1 MGKTVWKERIV
12 RELQDKNMF
21 LDIEDKVQKIDLQPS
36 KVHMNKPRI
45 SGKLEDALEAFVTSD
60 MTIAKAAETAGLSR
74 EHFSRSL
81 RKPHV
86 QERVMQ
92 MLRSQ
97 LVLHGAKA
105 VESLSRNLNAR
116 SEYVQVMAAS
126 QLLDRAGFSSK
137 NALGLHRQAGDV
149 TIHIDLS

>member
-1 MGKTVWKERIV
+1 MTEIQEVNPLSVLGNEANSTVP
-12 RELQDKNMF
+12 QA
-21 LDIEDKVQKIDLQPS
+21 PP
-36 KVHMNKPRI
+36 VHMNKPRI
-45 SGKLEDALEAFVTSD
+45 SAKLEAALEAFVTSD

-86 QERVMQ
+86 QERVVQ